1 MRNRT
6 DCFGRNHWLVQI
18 LLQQRERA
26 VPTSLAGPSLGALGA
41 SQRDCCEHAFAVS
54 ADPRNRN
61 RNRRMV
67 MYRLI
72 RGIHDDL
79 FRVKRPDGAGTAKR
93 SRLRYR
99 FACQHGTLRQAP
111 TIRIQG
117 MGFAL
122 LSRVSN

>member
-1 MRNRT
+1 
-6 DCFGRNHWLVQI
+6 
-18 LLQQRERA
+18 
-26 VPTSLAGPSLGALGA
+26 
-41 SQRDCCEHAFAVS
+41 
-54 ADPRNRN
+54 
-61 RNRRMV
+61 MV

-122 LSRVSN
+122 LSRVST